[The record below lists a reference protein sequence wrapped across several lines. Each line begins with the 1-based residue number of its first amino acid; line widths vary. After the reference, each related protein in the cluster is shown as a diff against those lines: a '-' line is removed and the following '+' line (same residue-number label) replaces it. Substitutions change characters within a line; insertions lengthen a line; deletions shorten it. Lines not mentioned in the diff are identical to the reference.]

1 MIFAAVLLGTIA
13 IVGGYLFYRHQCR
26 LRDRA
31 HLMREAIR
39 NEDFTFHLP
48 VRGLFF
54 GERALQELLN
64 ELGLEIHR
72 LMVRGEVES
81 WQRLSRVLTHEIM
94 NATAPIQSI
103 TQAYL
108 ASPKIQGSPY
118 EEGIRAIHDTS
129 AGLAHFVES
138 YRKLTQL
145 QEPVVTDLPL
155 LDFARTLQPLYPD
168 LAWHIDLPT
177 SIRWLADASL
187 LRQALINLVKNAKEA
202 GAHTLDLRWREGLLV
217 SNDGS
222 PIPASLRREIFVPFF
237 TTKRNGS
244 GIGLSLARQ
253 ILLCQGIDLMLLD
266 TPVSGY
272 HVSFQ
277 LQLIA
282 PNLR

>member
-1 MIFAAVLLGTIA
+1 MILAVVFISMVA
-13 IVGGYLFYRHQCR
+13 VVGAYLFYRHQCR

-48 VRGLFF
+48 VQGLFF

-64 ELGLEIHR
+64 ELGQEIHQ
-72 LMVRGEVES
+72 LVVRNEVES
-81 WQRLSRVLTHEIM
+81 WQRLTRVLTHEIM

-108 ASPKIQGSPY
+108 ANPKIQGSPY

-145 QEPVVTDLPL
+145 QEPIVTELSL
-155 LDFARTLQPLYPD
+155 LDFARSLQPLYPD
-168 LAWHIDLPT
+168 LTWQIDLPA
-177 SIRWLADASL
+177 SRCWKADASL
-187 LRQALINLVKNAKEA
+187 LRQALINLIKNAKEA

-217 SNDGS
+217 SNDGQ

-237 TTKRNGS
+237 TTKRSGS

-253 ILLCQGIDLMLLD
+253 ILLRQGIDLSLLD
-266 TPVSGY
+266 TPVSGF
-272 HVSFQ
+272 HVSFR
-277 LQLIA
+277 LQSA
-282 PNLR
+282 YPTC